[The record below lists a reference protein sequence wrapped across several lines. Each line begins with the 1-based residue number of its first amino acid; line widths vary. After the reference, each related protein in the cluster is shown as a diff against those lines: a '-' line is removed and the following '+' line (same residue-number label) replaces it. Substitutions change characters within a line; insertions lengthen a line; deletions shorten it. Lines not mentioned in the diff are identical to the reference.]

1 MPPDVSKELEATT
14 SRVFCEMTAVS
25 HELDGKNKER
35 YGMCDIDADRYS
47 SLRRLLRITV
57 YCLKFIKRRVW
68 ATLSQL
74 TKKTIEDKYKL
85 IVAVMNS
92 LADGYSVCAGD
103 IKMAALLWVYSI
115 QRCQFNDVFVTISKK
130 RKHCLI
136 QQHGL
141 KVDELVHTK
150 VLWAFSEC

>member
-1 MPPDVSKELEATT
+1 
-14 SRVFCEMTAVS
+14 MTAVS